1 MTFSRATLLT
11 IMALGLCSAS
21 AVASETKVHWSYS
34 GEEGPQ
40 QWGNLSAEYATCG
53 TGQMQSPVDLGDIDA
68 TGSIKLAAVY
78 KPVPLVI
85 LNNGHTIQ
93 FNTDGAGMLSEAGIA
108 YDLLQVHFHAP
119 SEHVIKGEPAPL
131 EAHFVHRS
139 ADGALSVIGVFIVE
153 GAANPALATLIAH
166 LPTKVTPAT
175 PIKGATIDPNDL
187 LPADM
192 AMYRY
197 MGSLTTP
204 PCSEGVNWHVLSTSV
219 TASKEQIAKLSAALH
234 MNARPVQ
241 PLHDRLLV
249 APAQ

>member
-1 MTFSRATLLT
+1 MKILRTTLFAAFTLS
-11 IMALGLCSAS
+11 LGVTA
-21 AVASETKVHWSYS
+21 AVTSETKPHWTYS

-40 QWGNLSAEYATCG
+40 RWGDLSAEYALCG
-53 TGQMQSPVDLGDIDA
+53 TGHMQSPVDLGDIDA
-68 TGSIKLAAVY
+68 TGLIKLAAIY

-93 FNTDGAGMLSEAGIA
+93 FNTNGAGMLSEAGVA

-119 SEHVIKGEPAPL
+119 SEHVIKGKHAPL

-153 GAANPALATLIAH
+153 DAANPALATLIAH
-166 LPTKVTPAT
+166 LPSKVTPAT
-175 PIKGATIDPNDL
+175 AIKGAMIDPNDL
-187 LPADM
+187 VPASM

-204 PCSEGVNWHVLSTSV
+204 PCSEGVNWHVLSTNI
-219 TASKEQIAKLSAALH
+219 TASKEQIEKLSAVLH

-241 PLHDRLLV
+241 PLHERLLV
-249 APAQ
+249 APAE